1 VNALRSPA
9 RRWAKFFRM
18 EDFIWLVLFSA
29 LALFNTEK
37 NYPAIIILVVMAI
50 FQVAEP
56 KIRLFASPRGQIA
69 ASTVKLALA
78 WLLLGFTDAL
88 ASDYYAILFV
98 PIISAATNLELAGTV
113 AFILLSCTC
122 YLSYLAFLDYDKV
135 FVPTEAKY
143 LLCLRCI
150 FLSVVG
156 FLVYQQA
163 RAKREEMR
171 RSDDA
176 NRNLRRAEASLRRS
190 ERLAALGQLTAGLA
204 HELRN
209 PLGTIK
215 ASADLMTKAGI
226 QNNPAVMAEMAGYIS
241 SEVDRTSNLISRFL
255 NFARPLELHPESA
268 DVVAIVDEAIQKS
281 LELAEARGVQIKR
294 ESSLSELPFVG
305 DPQLLL
311 LALQNLIQNAVQAS
325 RAGQTVRVKV
335 EDTDAQVILRVQDE
349 GAGIAHDQMENI
361 FNPFFTTKP
370 GGVGLGLALVAKI
383 VDEHGGRIVVQ
394 SEPGKGAAFELF
406 LPRES
411 SASDSEAVKGVPAS
425 REPIQHAAAGKSSD
439 SKQEAN

>member
-1 VNALRSPA
+1 
-9 RRWAKFFRM
+9 M

-113 AFILLSCTC
+113 AFILLSCPG
-122 YLSYLAFLDYDKV
+122 YLSYLALLDYDQG
-135 FVPTEAKY
+135 FVPNEAKY

-190 ERLAALGQLTAGLA
+190 ERLAALGQ
-204 HELRN
+204 
-209 PLGTIK
+209 PPP
-215 ASADLMTKAGI
+215 
-226 QNNPAVMAEMAGYIS
+226 PAWRMS
-241 SEVDRTSNLISRFL
+241 
-255 NFARPLELHPESA
+255 
-268 DVVAIVDEAIQKS
+268 
-281 LELAEARGVQIKR
+281 
-294 ESSLSELPFVG
+294 
-305 DPQLLL
+305 
-311 LALQNLIQNAVQAS
+311 
-325 RAGQTVRVKV
+325 
-335 EDTDAQVILRVQDE
+335 
-349 GAGIAHDQMENI
+349 
-361 FNPFFTTKP
+361 
-370 GGVGLGLALVAKI
+370 
-383 VDEHGGRIVVQ
+383 
-394 SEPGKGAAFELF
+394 
-406 LPRES
+406 
-411 SASDSEAVKGVPAS
+411 
-425 REPIQHAAAGKSSD
+425 
-439 SKQEAN
+439 

>member
-1 VNALRSPA
+1 MGKIAVVNALQPGA
-9 RRWAKFFRM
+9 RRWAQFFRM

-29 LALFNTEK
+29 LAVFNTEK

-50 FQVAEP
+50 FQVGEP
-56 KIRLFASPRGQIA
+56 KTHLFASPRGRIA

-78 WLLLGFTDAL
+78 WLLLGFTDGL
-88 ASDYYAILFV
+88 QSPYYPVLFF

-113 AFILLSCTC
+113 AFILLSCA
-122 YLSYLAFLDYDKV
+122 SYISFLAFLDWKQFDLT
-135 FVPTEAKY
+135 TEARY

-150 FLSVVG
+150 FPSAVG

-163 RAKREEMR
+163 RAKREEMG
-171 RSDDA
+171 RSEEA

-215 ASADLMTKAGI
+215 ASAELMTKAGT

-255 NFARPLELHPESA
+255 NFARPLEVHPEPA
-268 DVVAIVDEAIQKS
+268 DVVAIVDEAIQNN
-281 LELAEARGVQIKR
+281 LEQAEARGVHLKR
-294 ESSLSELPFVG
+294 EAPVSELPFVG
-305 DPQLLL
+305 DPHLLL

-325 RAGQTVRVKV
+325 NAGQTVRVSAASS
-335 EDTDAQVILRVQDE
+335 DSQVVLRIQDE
-349 GAGIAHDQMENI
+349 GAGIAPEQMENI

-370 GGVGLGLALVAKI
+370 GGVGLGLALVSKI

-394 SEPGKGAAFELF
+394 SEPGKGAAFELL
-406 LPRES
+406 LPRE
-411 SASDSEAVKGVPAS
+411 APAS
-425 REPIQHAAAGKSSD
+425 GGRDPIKNVLGGRGSGA
-439 SKQEAN
+439 KQEGN